1 MAQFLLLKSALGS
14 HGTFLHLPTV
24 CPHPLLSTRR
34 INQIS
39 LRIVETKPGK
49 PTICWDRRYLPT
61 ISFLSPLRESYFLW
75 WRPPTLPLTM
85 TMWCFLEVDSLDWND
100 YFFCYQQIHR
110 YHRSTIIFWPQNFPY
125 NLKKLL
131 AILFCLGLLWSSGK
145 GQARIVKGWQS
156 RQKALKPKPLPRA
169 YTKVGCHHHH
179 PKFNFT

>member
-1 MAQFLLLKSALGS
+1 MTSNVHQLRDYQTDRCGLRLDTVDSLKYKVRCESGTVSALKIRTLQS
-14 HGTFLHLPTV
+14 RRHGTFLHLPTV

-39 LRIVETKPGK
+39 LRIVKTKPGK

-131 AILFCLGLLWSSGK
+131 AILFCLGLF
-145 GQARIVKGWQS
+145 RID
-156 RQKALKPKPLPRA
+156 
-169 YTKVGCHHHH
+169 
-179 PKFNFT
+179 F